1 MAERQ
6 PRVQTLERE
15 VEKNEEKNFDPRAVR
30 AFEFLTDKKDY
41 SGMSYDEIMA
51 TDENLHGM
59 RTVERRRGNAKS
71 QNTLYLADLL
81 VGSRYSDSEYFNKVV
96 DTVANLPSDQKPD
109 EIVMTGL
116 YMGDFGGRKKNSRW
130 MLKQGLRTLDQQFR
144 AGKEKLDQLHELGIP
159 VVYTRSDNDTDVIE
173 EMTHSAFNDMRILAR
188 QHMKDSE
195 EPINQKRQLSVRE
208 KNKAHPQWMEYYNFT
223 KYVAFPYCMRTG
235 RALRDASEV
244 SAATNGACDEPERE
258 VLFDAYRRISNGQRL
273 LPKHRE
279 LLDVSALKD
288 GKGLTIVGDM
298 EHHITTRGQEYT
310 DLIRHK
316 FQTSNQPLSN
326 YFRKMNQIRGS
337 MAAEGADEYDNYII
351 TGQSEAAGVFRPDGK
366 AVHSIG
372 GFQDPRKALKEDG
385 DSLMSPAN
393 TVAKAVHGRGRF
405 HEPNATSIER
415 KDDGRHIITFYNKKL
430 MEVSESIPE
439 RTMVMLQCDWQAG
452 NLAARPDYQIM
463 QLDFVNRRMSEMAVV
478 LALGGDMVEGRNY
491 FDFNRESGRTGL
503 GAMDQQFHFVK
514 MMIERSFRDVS
525 TAQLRNMIVKQTIG
539 NHEWNS
545 GTLKVNGYSFAD
557 ALIDEYRMAYL
568 EKGFTRDEANER
580 VQFQDTIVTDRGE
593 PVKTYSTLFKVGEM
607 GFELRHFFGA
617 GKGTGGQPPAF
628 AGHNQTVGLGDTR
641 ENVHVGIFGHYHHP
655 NYLLGGN
662 KLYVGAGSLNGMT
675 GFEYEKNLRATN
687 AVVALHIGGG
697 LPPQLEIINENAL
710 INHKISDGPFSDK
723 VIREELGF
731 RNDQGANPLYS
742 PYLEQTPKTA
752 KQKLVLELGR
762 QASYSR
768 GRTGAFSPEKFE
780 DTRVV

>member
-1 MAERQ
+1 
-6 PRVQTLERE
+6 
-15 VEKNEEKNFDPRAVR
+15 
-30 AFEFLTDKKDY
+30 
-41 SGMSYDEIMA
+41 
-51 TDENLHGM
+51 
-59 RTVERRRGNAKS
+59 
-71 QNTLYLADLL
+71 
-81 VGSRYSDSEYFNKVV
+81 
-96 DTVANLPSDQKPD
+96 
-109 EIVMTGL
+109 
-116 YMGDFGGRKKNSRW
+116 
-130 MLKQGLRTLDQQFR
+130 
-144 AGKEKLDQLHELGIP
+144 
-159 VVYTRSDNDTDVIE
+159 
-173 EMTHSAFNDMRILAR
+173 
-188 QHMKDSE
+188 
-195 EPINQKRQLSVRE
+195 
-208 KNKAHPQWMEYYNFT
+208 
-223 KYVAFPYCMRTG
+223 
-235 RALRDASEV
+235 
-244 SAATNGACDEPERE
+244 
-258 VLFDAYRRISNGQRL
+258 
-273 LPKHRE
+273 
-279 LLDVSALKD
+279 
-288 GKGLTIVGDM
+288 
-298 EHHITTRGQEYT
+298 
-310 DLIRHK
+310 
-316 FQTSNQPLSN
+316 
-326 YFRKMNQIRGS
+326 
-337 MAAEGADEYDNYII
+337 MAAEGADEYDNYIV
-351 TGQSEAAGVFRPDGK
+351 TGQAEAAGLFRPDGK

-372 GFQDPRKALKEDG
+372 SLQDPRKALKEDG

-393 TVAKAVHGRGRF
+393 TVAKSIHGRGRF

-463 QLDFVNRRMSEMAVV
+463 QLDLVNRRMAEGAVV

-514 MMIERSFRDVS
+514 MMIGRSMQDVS
-525 TAQLRNMIVKQTIG
+525 AAQLRNMFVKQTIG

-568 EKGFTRDEANER
+568 EKGFTRAEANER
-580 VQFQDTIVTDRGE
+580 VEFQDTIVTDRGE
-593 PVKTYSTLFKVGEM
+593 PVKTYSTLFNVGEM

-687 AVVALHIGGG
+687 AVVALHVGGG
-697 LPPQLEIINENAL
+697 LPPQLEIIDENAL

-723 VIREELGF
+723 EIREEFGY
-731 RNDQGANPLYS
+731 RNDQGANPLHS
-742 PYLEQTPKTA
+742 PYLDGAPKTA

-762 QASYSR
+762 QAAYSR
-768 GRTGAFSPEKFE
+768 GRTGYFTPSKFE
-780 DTRVV
+780 S